1 MVRIISLLILFMKQD
16 EVRQKLLAISILD
29 GRNRDKMEDLVAY
42 FSEFALI
49 KYRIKVEVLYL
60 IFLAKETKL
69 IRPLSKKEI
78 DLLDVLWKDFNID
91 GAEKIKEI
99 EAKINHDV
107 KAVEY
112 YLKDK
117 LSKSTLA
124 DVVEFIHF
132 GLTSYDVNVPAY
144 GMMISDFR
152 KDVLVPTVTKLLKS
166 LRLLIEKTKAIP
178 MLARTHGQPAL
189 PTTMGKELAVYYAR
203 IKSELQMFMKAP
215 IEAKLTGAV
224 GNLNALYFV
233 APEINWILL
242 SKKFI
247 QSLGLVPNIFTTQ
260 ILPYDSWLRLFDSL
274 KRLNNILLG
283 FTQDIWWYISFEYFL
298 QKKKEEEVGSS
309 TMSHKINPITFENA
323 EGNLG
328 LANSMLEFFVRK
340 LSISRLQRDLSDST
354 IKRDFGM
361 AFGLTILSWDSI
373 LSGLSRV
380 KPNPQKMKEDLD
392 MHWEIFSEGI
402 QTYLRLHKYK
412 NAYELLKKK
421 TRGNVFT
428 KKKLHQLI
436 DELPIRSSDKK
447 LLKINNLSAYLG
459 KAYDIAE
466 LALKDK

>member
-1 MVRIISLLILFMKQD
+1 MTSLTNYQK
-16 EVRQKLLAISILD
+16 QKLLAISILD

-78 DLLDVLWKDFNID
+78 DLLDALWKDFNID
-91 GAEKIKEI
+91 EAEKIKEI

-107 KAVEY
+107 KSVEY

-144 GMMISDFR
+144 GLMISDFR
-152 KDVLVPTVTKLLKS
+152 KDVLVPTITKLLKS
-166 LRLLIEKTKAIP
+166 LRLLIKKTKAIP

-203 IKSELQMFMKAP
+203 IKNELKVLAKTP

-224 GNLNALYFV
+224 GNFNAFYFV
-233 APEINWILL
+233 APQINWILL

-283 FTQDIWWYISFEYFL
+283 FSQDVWWYISFEYFS

-361 AFGLTILSWDSI
+361 AFGLTILAWDSI
-373 LSGLSRV
+373 LSGLSRIS
-380 KPNPQKMKEDLD
+380 PNPKMMNEDLNN
-392 MHWEIFSEGI
+392 HWEIFAEGI
-402 QTYLRLHKYK
+402 QSYLRLHGLE
-412 NAYELLKKK
+412 NAYELLKEK
-421 TRGNVFT
+421 TRGKVLNKT
-428 KKKLHQLI
+428 QLHELI
-436 DELPIRSSDKK
+436 NSLPIKAIDKK
-447 LLKINNLSAYLG
+447 ILKITDLSCYLG
-459 KAYDIAE
+459 KAVEIAD
-466 LALKDK
+466 LAIKR

>member
-1 MVRIISLLILFMKQD
+1 MVRIIRLLILFMKQD

-69 IRPLSKKEI
+69 IRPLSGKEI
-78 DLLDVLWKDFNID
+78 DLLDALWKDFNID
-91 GAEKIKEI
+91 EAEKIKEI

-117 LSKSTLA
+117 LSKLTLA

-144 GMMISDFR
+144 GLMISDFR
-152 KDVLVPTVTKLLKS
+152 SEILVPTVTKLLKS
-166 LRLLIEKTKAIP
+166 LRLVIEKTKAIP

-203 IKSELQMFMKAP
+203 IKSELEMLVKAP
-215 IEAKLTGAV
+215 VEAKLTGAV
-224 GNLNALYFV
+224 GNFNAFYFV
-233 APEINWILL
+233 APQINWILL

-283 FTQDIWWYISFEYFL
+283 FTQDIWWYISFEYFS

-328 LANSMLEFFVRK
+328 LANSMLEFFIRK

-361 AFGLTILSWDSI
+361 AFGLTILAWDSI
-373 LSGLSRV
+373 LSGLSRIS
-380 KPNPQKMKEDLD
+380 PNPQKMKEDLD

-402 QTYLRLHKYK
+402 QTYLRLHRYK
-412 NAYELLKKK
+412 DAYELLKKK
-421 TRGNVFT
+421 TRGIAFT
-428 KKKLHQLI
+428 KEKLHQLI
-436 DELPIRSSDKK
+436 DELPIKNSDKK